1 MGMQGKTRRYT
12 AKQIEVV
19 KSLYATTLSEEIAKQ
34 LGCTISTV
42 YNIANKLGLKK
53 DVSFIAETA
62 RKRTLNPNHGGRKY
76 LFKPGQTPANKGK
89 KMTEYVSLEKIEK
102 IKKTCF
108 KKGHKPHN
116 TLYDGCIRSRNGY
129 LYIRISEGKWELLQR
144 HIWVENYGEIPSD
157 HNIVFKDG
165 NRKNCSIENLK
176 CISNAEL
183 AECNR
188 DTKYPEELRKAIR
201 LNNKLN
207 KIIKQQYEQH

>member
-1 MGMQGKTRRYT
+1 MQGKTRRYT

-19 KSLYATTLSEEIAKQ
+19 KSLYATTLSEEIAQQ

-53 DVSFIAETA
+53 DISFIAETA

-76 LFKPGQTPANKGK
+76 LFKPGRIPANKGK
-89 KMTEYVSLEKIEK
+89 KITEYVSPEKVEK
-102 IKKTCF
+102 IKKTSF
-108 KKGHKPHN
+108 KKGNKPHN
-116 TLYDGCIRSRNGY
+116 TLYDGCISCRDGY

-144 HIWVENYGEIPSD
+144 HIWVKNYGEIPPGY
-157 HNIVFKDG
+157 NVVFKDG
-165 NRKNCSIENLK
+165 NRKNCAIENLE
-176 CISNAEL
+176 CISNSEL
-183 AECNR
+183 AERNR

-207 KIIKQQYEQH
+207 KIIKQQDEQH